1 MRKFLVGF
9 RNNFLKP
16 FSSILAFLTTYTAD
30 NGFNPVW
37 DESFEFQVACPS
49 LALLRF
55 AVYDIDMFGDAN
67 LIAQATY
74 PVGCI
79 RSGFR
84 SVPLKNG
91 YSEDLELAAL
101 LVHCAIR
108 KQSDEAS

>member
-1 MRKFLVGF
+1 ML
-9 RNNFLKP
+9 P
-16 FSSILAFLTTYTAD
+16 LTIRCIISAD

-37 DESFEFQVACPS
+37 EETFEFFVAFPS

-74 PVGCI
+74 PVSCLRRGY
-79 RSGFR
+79 R

-91 YSEDLELAAL
+91 YSEYLELAAL
-101 LVHCAIR
+101 LVHMDIR
-108 KQSDEAS
+108 SPKVLSVYLT